1 MCDLFKTKWQDAE
14 KSKSTVL
21 RAGHIWHIHFLC
33 KIYED
38 KNKKRFEST
47 DLPTVQHFFVYLQ
60 YGHSCCWMLC
70 KQWTSILCFFFSFVN
85 KVLFS
90 IISFFFYILWSCKEV
105 FIVQSRHDLT
115 VQTHTEAFL
124 KTNFNALFSF
134 SNIISLSLASDL
146 RIRKNIDRIL

>member
-1 MCDLFKTKWQDAE
+1 MRSYFSLCSNINIVQQTGSQPGRNFPLVLESYLYELHFVRYIKT
-14 KSKSTVL
+14 
-21 RAGHIWHIHFLC
+21 
-33 KIYED
+33 
-38 KNKKRFEST
+38 EST
-47 DLPTVQHFFVYLQ
+47 DLPTVQHFFAYLQ

-146 RIRKNIDRIL
+146 RIRKKH